1 MVKHKCHQMFAVS
14 SPSASIP
21 LSVHIIY
28 FIPVIY
34 LVVSGWMKPCAP
46 DCCSMREP
54 SWTCGVQRRSMAIQS
69 WIGGALSLCWSLR
82 QAYCCRHIRPT
93 TSQQRTTK
101 LVLLR
106 TFGVCS
112 STMTNARKTSMAFGG
127 QRLLQLYRSYDKG
140 AHRADMWRY
149 IKLFLEGGHYLDIK
163 CALYRPWNETMDAI
177 SQQGTAQLAVQARPS
192 TGDRAIPSPSSWQLE
207 ETKIISSRASF

>member
-112 STMTNARKTSMAFGG
+112 STMTNARKTPGVRWSTFAATVPELR
-127 QRLLQLYRSYDKG
+127 QRG
-140 AHRADMWRY
+140 AQ
-149 IKLFLEGGHYLDIK
+149 GGHVEIHQ
-163 CALYRPWNETMDAI
+163 I
-177 SQQGTAQLAVQARPS
+177 VS
-192 TGDRAIPSPSSWQLE
+192 
-207 ETKIISSRASF
+207 

>member
-112 STMTNARKTSMAFGG
+112 STMTNARKTS
-127 QRLLQLYRSYDKG
+127 RRSVVNVCCNCTGATTKG
-140 AHRADMWRY
+140 RTGRTCGDTSNC
-149 IKLFLEGGHYLDIK
+149 FL
-163 CALYRPWNETMDAI
+163 RVAI
-177 SQQGTAQLAVQARPS
+177 TW
-192 TGDRAIPSPSSWQLE
+192 T
-207 ETKIISSRASF
+207 

>member
-1 MVKHKCHQMFAVS
+1 MPCLIWLLFCCNLHGEAQVS
-14 SPSASIP
+14 SDVRCVKSLCKYPFECP
-21 LSVHIIY
+21 YHLFY
-28 FIPVIY
+28 P
-34 LVVSGWMKPCAP
+34 WMKPCAP

-106 TFGVCS
+106 TFGVRS
-112 STMTNARKTSMAFGG
+112 STMTNARKTS
-127 QRLLQLYRSYDKG
+127 RRSVVNVCCNCTGATTKG
-140 AHRADMWRY
+140 PTGRTCGDTSNC
-149 IKLFLEGGHYLDIK
+149 FL
-163 CALYRPWNETMDAI
+163 RVAI
-177 SQQGTAQLAVQARPS
+177 T
-192 TGDRAIPSPSSWQLE
+192 
-207 ETKIISSRASF
+207 